1 MKTFKQHILEKLKV
15 SSSSVYNDV
24 EEKISNRRSKTNV
37 QNRFNLIPQNKTK
50 FRDWVDDMIVADDFV
65 TVEPLDCLI
74 SFVPISERIFWNYNR
89 RKDATPETIEGVVLD
104 GSMTWGE
111 AYDAILRFIH
121 DKYEDKDVILPK
133 LELFAKYKYKGK
145 NPDHNAIVYTLV
157 NFDTTLKQDLERI
170 YTLREL
176 GYWAYVMIYNK
187 EHCDPIYKKLQSRIL
202 SNDLC

>member
-15 SSSSVYNDV
+15 SSSSVSSDV

-37 QNRFNLIPQNKTK
+37 QNRFKLIPQNKLEFK
-50 FRDWVDDMIVADDFV
+50 AWVDDMIVADDFV

-104 GSMTWGE
+104 GSVTWGE

-121 DKYEDKDVILPK
+121 DKYEDKDDI
-133 LELFAKYKYKGK
+133 FT
-145 NPDHNAIVYTLV
+145 I
-157 NFDTTLKQDLERI
+157 
-170 YTLREL
+170 
-176 GYWAYVMIYNK
+176 
-187 EHCDPIYKKLQSRIL
+187 
-202 SNDLC
+202 